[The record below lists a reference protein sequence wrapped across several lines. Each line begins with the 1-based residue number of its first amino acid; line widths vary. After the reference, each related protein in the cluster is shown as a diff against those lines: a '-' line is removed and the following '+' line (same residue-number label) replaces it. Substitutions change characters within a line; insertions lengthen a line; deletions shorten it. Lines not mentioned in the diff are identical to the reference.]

1 MTKQEFDQ
9 TEWSRSSRAELVD
22 GSVVKVSG
30 VSFTER
36 LIDDTKGD
44 KCYSHDKIK
53 RVFKKVV

>member
-9 TEWSRSSRAELVD
+9 TEWSRNSRAELVD

-53 RVFKKVV
+53 RVLKKVV